1 MTNINWGQIL
11 SNFASAMNNNVSNF
25 VQKNANLLG
34 ASPQVYNPHQN
45 ATQQQQL
52 PKNPLPLTTNQLAQ
66 TTAELTSLN
75 QQQTTNMLK
84 ELLQLPKN
92 IEQLLAQLTTK
103 DTQINQ
109 KTALL
114 LLASH
119 LNISDLSSLLK
130 TNSKDALNNLYQMLA
145 QYNQAGVSVK
155 GDQLND
161 LAKLISLVSTATTSD
176 VQTLKTTLLMYLPW
190 IPLADPNAFKLEIA
204 NSGADSALGS
214 DDSVS
219 ILISTEH
226 YGNLQADVYKT
237 QEDGIKIQL
246 ISSQTFP
253 QKEFISFMQEESK
266 KYNININLDMAQK
279 EAFNKDKIEKSETQV
294 FFNTSPGVNPF
305 LIAISCS
312 FIKCVHLIDEKEKL
326 KEQRKEKLDNGKS

>member
-1 MTNINWGQIL
+1 MTNINWSQIL

-34 ASPQVYNPHQN
+34 AGPQVYNPHQN
-45 ATQQQQL
+45 ATQQQQ

-119 LNISDLSSLLK
+119 LNINDLSSLLK

-145 QYNQAGVSVK
+145 QYNQAGYR
-155 GDQLND
+155 
-161 LAKLISLVSTATTSD
+161 T
-176 VQTLKTTLLMYLPW
+176 
-190 IPLADPNAFKLEIA
+190 
-204 NSGADSALGS
+204 
-214 DDSVS
+214 
-219 ILISTEH
+219 
-226 YGNLQADVYKT
+226 
-237 QEDGIKIQL
+237 
-246 ISSQTFP
+246 
-253 QKEFISFMQEESK
+253 
-266 KYNININLDMAQK
+266 
-279 EAFNKDKIEKSETQV
+279 
-294 FFNTSPGVNPF
+294 
-305 LIAISCS
+305 
-312 FIKCVHLIDEKEKL
+312 
-326 KEQRKEKLDNGKS
+326 

>member
-1 MTNINWGQIL
+1 MTNINWSQIL

-34 ASPQVYNPHQN
+34 AGPQVYNPHQN
-45 ATQQQQL
+45 ATQQQQ

-119 LNISDLSSLLK
+119 LNINDLSSLLK

-145 QYNQAGVSVK
+145 QYNPAGVSVK

-190 IPLADPNAFKLEIA
+190 LPLTDPNAFKLEIG
-204 NSGADSALGS
+204 NSGADSAIGS

-253 QKEFISFMQEESK
+253 QKDFIIFMQEESK

-279 EAFNKDKIEKSETQV
+279 EAFNKDKIKKSETQV

-312 FIKCVHLIDEKEKL
+312 VIKCVHLIDEKEKL

>member
-1 MTNINWGQIL
+1 MSNINWGQIL

-34 ASPQVYNPHQN
+34 ASPQIYSPHQR
-45 ATQQQQL
+45 ATQQQQQQ
-52 PKNPLPLTTNQLAQ
+52 NPLPLTTQQLAQ
-66 TTAELTSLN
+66 TTAELASLN

-92 IEQLLAQLTTK
+92 MEQLLAQLTTK
-103 DTQINQ
+103 DSQINQ

-114 LLASH
+114 LLTSH
-119 LNISDLSSLLK
+119 LNVSDLSSLLK
-130 TNSKDALNNLYQMLA
+130 TNSQSAMNNLYQMLG
-145 QYNQAGVSVK
+145 QYNQAGVSIK

-161 LAKLISLVSTATTSD
+161 LAKLIAFVSTSTSSE
-176 VQTLKTTLLMYLPW
+176 VQALKTTILMYLPW
-190 IPLADPNAFKLEIA
+190 LPLTDPNAFKLEIA
-204 NSGADSALGS
+204 NSGADATKGS
-214 DDSVS
+214 DDSIS
-219 ILISTEH
+219 ILISTEN
-226 YGNLQADVYKT
+226 YGNLQADIYKT
-237 QEDGIKIQL
+237 EEDGIKIQL
-246 ISSQTFP
+246 ISSETFP
-253 QKEFISFMQEESK
+253 QKDFIIFMQEESK

-279 EAFNKDKIEKSETQV
+279 EAFNKDKIKKSETQV

-312 FIKCVHLIDEKEKL
+312 VIKCIHLIDEKEKL

>member
-1 MTNINWGQIL
+1 
-11 SNFASAMNNNVSNF
+11 
-25 VQKNANLLG
+25 
-34 ASPQVYNPHQN
+34 
-45 ATQQQQL
+45 
-52 PKNPLPLTTNQLAQ
+52 
-66 TTAELTSLN
+66 
-75 QQQTTNMLK
+75 MLK

-119 LNISDLSSLLK
+119 LNINDLSSLLK

-190 IPLADPNAFKLEIA
+190 LPLTDPNAFKLEIG
-204 NSGADSALGS
+204 NSGADSAIGS

-253 QKEFISFMQEESK
+253 QKDFIIFMQEESK

-279 EAFNKDKIEKSETQV
+279 EAFNKDKIKKSETQV

-312 FIKCVHLIDEKEKL
+312 VIKCVHLIDEKEKL